1 MAITWTKAC
10 GCQVRETLRTITMA
24 DLTGSTTETIH
35 WCPEHEH
42 ESPAARQLKREEA
55 WAEYMKR
62 HDNP

>member
-1 MAITWTKAC
+1 
-10 GCQVRETLRTITMA
+10 MA